1 MRSRAKKALVLALAG
16 AWLVGAGCSLRD
28 SSKPQNTMDPQGPVA
43 RQLDNL
49 IDPVFLIAIV
59 VGVLVFGLLGY
70 IIWKFRMVSDDD
82 APVQVHG
89 NARMELGWTIAPA
102 VILAGVGI
110 FTVINVL
117 DINRKAVGSDVVNV
131 KVIGHQW
138 FWEYQYPDQK
148 IVTANELHIPIGRP
162 VELEMTSVD
171 VIHSFWPPKL
181 AGKLDVVPGRTNYM
195 KIQSD
200 KPGTFYGQCAEYCG
214 LSHANMR
221 LRVVAHDAA
230 GWDAWVAGQQRAAG
244 TPTDTAAT
252 AGSELFVQKGCSGCH
267 TINGLAGAAGV
278 RGPNLTHLQS
288 RSVFAGAIFDLN
300 DRNLRKWLR
309 DPPGQKPMNPTNGQG
324 MPNLHLSE
332 EEIGNLIAYLD
343 TLK

>member
-1 MRSRAKKALVLALAG
+1 MRRRAKKALAFLLPLALLFATSCVHG
-16 AWLVGAGCSLRD
+16 DHSM
-28 SSKPQNTMDPQGPVA
+28 PQNALDPQGPVA

-49 IDPVFLIAIV
+49 ITPVFGIAVFVGIFVFALI
-59 VGVLVFGLLGY
+59 GY
-70 IIWKFRMVSDDD
+70 MVWKFRAVSDDD

-89 NARMELGWTIAPA
+89 NVRMELGWTIAPA

-148 IVTANELHIPIGRP
+148 IVTANELHIPAGRP
-162 VELEMTSVD
+162 VELELTSID

-181 AGKLDVVPGRTNYM
+181 AGKLDVVPGRTNFM
-195 KIQSD
+195 KIQAD
-200 KPGTFYGQCAEYCG
+200 KPGTYFGQCAEYCG

-221 LRVVAHDAA
+221 LRVVAHDAS
-230 GWDAWVAGQQRAAG
+230 GWDAWVAGQQM
-244 TPTDTAAT
+244 PAAT
-252 AGSELFVQKGCSGCH
+252 ATDPTAVAGSELFVQKGCSGCH
-267 TINGLAGAAGV
+267 TINGLSGAAGV

-288 RSVFAGAIFDLN
+288 RKAFAGAIFDLN

-309 DPPGQKPMNPTNGQG
+309 NPPGQKPMNPANGQG

-332 EEIGNLIAYLD
+332 HEIDNLIAYLD